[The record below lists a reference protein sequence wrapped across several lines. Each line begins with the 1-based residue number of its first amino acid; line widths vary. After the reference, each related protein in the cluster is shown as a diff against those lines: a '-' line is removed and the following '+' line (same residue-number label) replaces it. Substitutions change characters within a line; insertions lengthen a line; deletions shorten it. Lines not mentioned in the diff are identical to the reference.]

1 MSVLLSCVL
10 SRVRAWGNLRVPSR
24 IKHTASCP
32 EIIKSKPQ
40 WEGSLLP
47 CFTVCTF
54 RQCLSMNVKDLT
66 HLWLYRTITV
76 TTHRNLTSLGQ
87 WGSLFWDSFMGAWL
101 VKWDGLSQHPRTARH
116 REMSALTIQPSDS
129 SLSGPRV
136 CLNLCCILYIFTNV
150 QHSFCYANSETF
162 TVLSWWRKNSYCM
175 SERVKLTFLFPRT
188 TYTYFLNEFGDSSP
202 RPSTCQSRTP
212 VSVMSD
218 RLAGVS
224 VHREPSNQNKNSL
237 QGSGTLGNK
246 KKTST
251 SHRRR
256 LKWHKSCRKNT
267 QLQSSSSQRVPAHR
281 SLRRKAFTY
290 IPGNLRNSGFL

>member
-136 CLNLCCILYIFTNV
+136 CLNLCCILYIYSQMFNILLLREFRDL
-150 QHSFCYANSETF
+150 HSSLMVTEKQLLYVRASEAHI
-162 TVLSWWRKNSYCM
+162 
-175 SERVKLTFLFPRT
+175 
-188 TYTYFLNEFGDSSP
+188 
-202 RPSTCQSRTP
+202 P
-212 VSVMSD
+212 VS
-218 RLAGVS
+218 
-224 VHREPSNQNKNSL
+224 
-237 QGSGTLGNK
+237 
-246 KKTST
+246 
-251 SHRRR
+251 SHY
-256 LKWHKSCRKNT
+256 LHIFS
-267 QLQSSSSQRVPAHR
+267 
-281 SLRRKAFTY
+281 
-290 IPGNLRNSGFL
+290 

>member
-1 MSVLLSCVL
+1 MSPCYSSVSFIKLCFITC
-10 SRVRAWGNLRVPSR
+10 ACLREFKSVPSR
-24 IKHTASCP
+24 IKQTASCP

-150 QHSFCYANSETF
+150 QHSSAT
-162 TVLSWWRKNSYCM
+162 RIQ
-175 SERVKLTFLFPRT
+175 
-188 TYTYFLNEFGDSSP
+188 
-202 RPSTCQSRTP
+202 RPSQFSHGDGKTATVCQSEWSSHSCFLALPTHIFL
-212 VSVMSD
+212 MSLEIRALD
-218 RLAGVS
+218 LPLVKA
-224 VHREPSNQNKNSL
+224 
-237 QGSGTLGNK
+237 
-246 KKTST
+246 
-251 SHRRR
+251 
-256 LKWHKSCRKNT
+256 
-267 QLQSSSSQRVPAHR
+267 AHR
-281 SLRRKAFTY
+281 
-290 IPGNLRNSGFL
+290 